1 MSIPARRAHRAAAG
15 DVPHSLPPATG
26 PTAPLPPDEAPLAAL
41 SEAPFAETPLEEA
54 AAVLA
59 RQLEEVP
66 GILNQADTRLADLS
80 TLGPPAAAELWEVA
94 HALLGARYGATT
106 VREFLERFNTRRS
119 GR

>member
-1 MSIPARRAHRAAAG
+1 MSIPAPRTPGEAG
-15 DVPHSLPPATG
+15 TDVRPSLPPATG
-26 PTAPLPPDEAPLAAL
+26 PTAPLPPDEASLAAL

-66 GILNQADTRLADLS
+66 GIEDHAGTRLADLP
-80 TLGPPAAAELWEVA
+80 TLGPPPAGDLWEVA
-94 HALLGARYGATT
+94 HGLLGARYGATT
-106 VREFLERFNTRRS
+106 VGEFLDRFHTRRS